1 MAPTLQEVLASRSN
15 ISNKVILTMEMLQ
28 NEDIVSICLSNN
40 ADKSREYSHLTLD
53 DNLKKLILVKED
65 KMKLEVETDLMQKK
79 SHIILGNGHMGVRMQ
94 DMVGKV
100 KQVKYDNTKSVKCI
114 IGDANIEDICHVP
127 THITSFFKLLGE
139 NLNSIT
145 DLKRWGESIGGITH
159 PTVQYSS
166 KGSRLGDHVEHYNFA
181 SVNLHHHGSIKQW
194 NVRPGCDYIPSLQ
207 TMYNNQ
213 SGLNLKSFKGVCEST
228 LTHRDMWFNPNI
240 P

>member
-40 ADKSREYSHLTLD
+40 ADKSRGYSHLTLD

-127 THITSFFKLLGE
+127 THITSFS
-139 NLNSIT
+139 N
-145 DLKRWGESIGGITH
+145 
-159 PTVQYSS
+159 Y
-166 KGSRLGDHVEHYNFA
+166 
-181 SVNLHHHGSIKQW
+181 
-194 NVRPGCDYIPSLQ
+194 
-207 TMYNNQ
+207 
-213 SGLNLKSFKGVCEST
+213 
-228 LTHRDMWFNPNI
+228 
-240 P
+240 

>member
-1 MAPTLQEVLASRSN
+1 MAPTLQEVLASRSS
-15 ISNKVILTMEMLQ
+15 ISNKVILTMEILQ

-114 IGDANIEDICHVP
+114 IGDANIEYICHVS
-127 THITSFFKLLGE
+127 THITSFFQT
-139 NLNSIT
+139 I
-145 DLKRWGESIGGITH
+145 RGES
-159 PTVQYSS
+159 
-166 KGSRLGDHVEHYNFA
+166 
-181 SVNLHHHGSIKQW
+181 
-194 NVRPGCDYIPSLQ
+194 
-207 TMYNNQ
+207 
-213 SGLNLKSFKGVCEST
+213 
-228 LTHRDMWFNPNI
+228 
-240 P
+240 